1 MFLRVL
7 PLGKTFSVV
16 RGTSEFVRKK
26 RHDSRENA
34 GGVGCLHATGVGAT
48 IGRPFSVSSGA
59 ATTRRSRTCGRPMVA
74 PTGRDVRGVAV
85 CRGSAGDHWS
95 PVFRFFRGGGHRAE
109 PYLRATDGRPYRWRF
124 CGVAVCRVR
133 RGRCRVFTPP
143 AVAWGREDRGG
154 GEVKATS
161 AEVVRCGGAVGRHG
175 GAAAGRPRA
184 GYPKKFLRAG
194 TPARFTSGRVRV
206 ILNFNKN
213 GKRSTRRTGKK
224 QNGKQRGG

>member
-1 MFLRVL
+1 MFLWVL

-48 IGRPFSVSSGA
+48 TGRPFSVSSGA

-74 PTGRDVRGVAV
+74 PTGRDVR
-85 CRGSAGDHWS
+85 
-95 PVFRFFRGGGHRAE
+95 
-109 PYLRATDGRPYRWRF
+109 
-124 CGVAVCRVR
+124 GVAVCRVR